1 MERLKIEKGVRGKAM
16 DVVEISE
23 DEFSRWMFNDVVD
36 IIFKRDVRCE
46 EEMEIVFSDMRGM
59 RDVVMEIDELEGDRE
74 SVRRFNRMLFDR
86 WNMICD
92 RRSKEMRDRR

>member
-1 MERLKIEKGVRGKAM
+1 
-16 DVVEISE
+16 
-23 DEFSRWMFNDVVD
+23 
-36 IIFKRDVRCE
+36 
-46 EEMEIVFSDMRGM
+46 MEIVFSDMRGM